1 MTERRT
7 GGSSQ
12 TTGDAETGRQREG
25 GRGRGSRRRRE
36 RVAAARALPADTLL
50 RPRESAGGT
59 EWQNERD
66 AGAEDRR
73 RVPASLVGPRVTEGP
88 PRGAARRADR
98 ETAGSP
104 RRAAGLRDRRPD
116 RQTCPGTDWQPG
128 GGSSL
133 PLRSQGPRRRRQRP
147 PSASEQRGAA
157 GTSGSPAEAAAV
169 AAALGAT
176 ALPLAPPT
184 PQKAPFISS

>member
-1 MTERRT
+1 M
-7 GGSSQ
+7 
-12 TTGDAETGRQREG
+12 A
-25 GRGRGSRRRRE
+25 
-36 RVAAARALPADTLL
+36 
-50 RPRESAGGT
+50 
-59 EWQNERD
+59 ERD
-66 AGAEDRR
+66 AGAEDREK
-73 RVPASLVGPRVTEGP
+73 VPASLVGPRVAEGP

-98 ETAGSP
+98 ATAASP
-104 RRAAGLRDRRPD
+104 RWAAGLRDRRPD

-147 PSASEQRGAA
+147 ASASEQRGAA

-169 AAALGAT
+169 AAALGAA
-176 ALPLAPPT
+176 ALPGAPPPT